1 MPWRYILF
9 STLVLGSAFGAS
21 KLIVAMQDAP
31 AGPKTQESS
40 PPAAEQAVVKDEIP
54 AKTLSGRSIAPGGV
68 GGRQSQFSTVLVNSR
83 S

>member
-9 STLVLGSAFGAS
+9 SILVLGSAFGAS

-31 AGPKTQESS
+31 AGSKTQKSS
-40 PPAAEQAVVKDEIP
+40 PPATKQSEVEDAAP
-54 AKTLSGRSIAPGGV
+54 AQNLSGRSIAPGGV